1 MEPVAENDRFYQH
14 DEMCC
19 DLETLGS
26 NNMCKTCNKI
36 KRKLPTDTSL
46 VRENENQSPEMQCT
60 LCETWKPLQHM
71 RKDNQYLLGRDHVCQ
86 SCFAQCGP
94 YRGVKGKQEH
104 SLRTV
109 RFSKEGEM
117 RRCSQLKHWVPV
129 EDIQANSKFADG
141 LGVSCKRCLSQ
152 GIKRKLSKSVRAYHF
167 NGRKIH
173 KAELGAL
180 GVTVD
185 RFHLGPKRI
194 ENRVQKQSV

>member
-1 MEPVAENDRFYQH
+1 MEPVIETDRFYQH
-14 DEMCC
+14 AGMCC
-19 DLETLGS
+19 DLATLGS

-36 KRKLPTDTSL
+36 KRKLPTDPDLFRIAPDNSQEIHC
-46 VRENENQSPEMQCT
+46 VVCSE
-60 LCETWKPLQHM
+60 WKPQKQM

-86 SCFAQCGP
+86 LCFSQCGP
-94 YRGVKGKQEH
+94 YKGIKGKQEH

-109 RFSKEGEM
+109 CFSKEGEM

-129 EDIQANSKFADG
+129 GDIQSNPKFADG

-167 NGRKIH
+167 KGRKIR

-185 RFHLGPKRI
+185 RFHLGPKRF
-194 ENRVQKQSV
+194 EK